1 MVTEG
6 ELRNNSLDDSDKVK
20 ELQDKVAD
28 LKAEVCYQIFNNKLR
43 ILNITNSW
51 RAFTCRIILNYSLQ
65 YLIVVVKSYILY

>member
-28 LKAEVCYQIFNNKLR
+28 LKAEVSHQI
-43 ILNITNSW
+43 
-51 RAFTCRIILNYSLQ
+51 
-65 YLIVVVKSYILY
+65 YLHNMYTQI

>member
-28 LKAEVCYQIFNNKLR
+28 LKAEVGYQIDGNTIRVLK
-43 ILNITNSW
+43 
-51 RAFTCRIILNYSLQ
+51 YSTSTLTSQ
-65 YLIVVVKSYILY
+65 IHDSFYILKYLKLQFTQSYSGG

>member
-28 LKAEVCYQIFNNKLR
+28 LKAEVSYLTCKDNNQIFYIKNRDGL
-43 ILNITNSW
+43 
-51 RAFTCRIILNYSLQ
+51 FF
-65 YLIVVVKSYILY
+65 LIQQNL

>member
-28 LKAEVCYQIFNNKLR
+28 LKAEVSYHIRENKFKTL
-43 ILNITNSW
+43 
-51 RAFTCRIILNYSLQ
+51 
-65 YLIVVVKSYILY
+65 

>member
-28 LKAEVCYQIFNNKLR
+28 LKAEVSYMPMNFEYFIFYIHDRLFHT
-43 ILNITNSW
+43 IT
-51 RAFTCRIILNYSLQ
+51 FII
-65 YLIVVVKSYILY
+65 IFH

>member
-28 LKAEVCYQIFNNKLR
+28 LKAEVSCKGCKHKNQILHIKNYNGLFSCYNKTYCYYF
-43 ILNITNSW
+43 IN
-51 RAFTCRIILNYSLQ
+51 
-65 YLIVVVKSYILY
+65 

>member
-28 LKAEVCYQIFNNKLR
+28 LKAEVSYESCKYKNQILHIKIMMGFFSCYDKTYCYYFIN
-43 ILNITNSW
+43 
-51 RAFTCRIILNYSLQ
+51 
-65 YLIVVVKSYILY
+65 

>member
-28 LKAEVCYQIFNNKLR
+28 LKAEVSCQIGVDKMKHFN
-43 ILNITNSW
+43 
-51 RAFTCRIILNYSLQ
+51 IILL
-65 YLIVVVKSYILY
+65 V

>member
-28 LKAEVCYQIFNNKLR
+28 LKAEVCYKIISYKLR
-43 ILNITNSW
+43 ILNITNS
-51 RAFTCRIILNYSLQ
+51 
-65 YLIVVVKSYILY
+65 

>member
-28 LKAEVCYQIFNNKLR
+28 LKAEVSCEISIKK
-43 ILNITNSW
+43 T
-51 RAFTCRIILNYSLQ
+51 
-65 YLIVVVKSYILY
+65 

>member
-28 LKAEVCYQIFNNKLR
+28 LKAEVSCLICEKNVKY
-43 ILNITNSW
+43 
-51 RAFTCRIILNYSLQ
+51 
-65 YLIVVVKSYILY
+65 YL

>member
-28 LKAEVCYQIFNNKLR
+28 LKAEVSNKTVSKFKFKCNPLH
-43 ILNITNSW
+43 IMMGFFMLLN
-51 RAFTCRIILNYSLQ
+51 
-65 YLIVVVKSYILY
+65 V